1 MWKVL
6 FVCLT
11 VLIFKQLYRE
21 AAHECKSVLDVVE
34 KIFYHGILDVLV
46 DNKLQ
51 EIVSHAVEL
60 LPKLWKQAGCNH
72 ESYLG
77 KIEWDPSVVEH
88 LTFALSLCSQTSIL
102 AKQLE
107 KAMPGVFHPVDRW
120 KVMACSYSGGGLN
133 KVALNLTCLLLV
145 AKICSEDTLLAVEGI
160 G

>member
-1 MWKVL
+1 MTAMQGFEGFLVSL
-6 FVCLT
+6 SCGGV
-11 VLIFKQLYRE
+11 E
-21 AAHECKSVLDVVE
+21 AGPPSLAVQIDGSYVPRNNLEE
-34 KIFYHGILDVLV
+34 AIL
-46 DNKLQ
+46 
-51 EIVSHAVEL
+51 L
-60 LPKLWKQAGCNH
+60 LMILMRK
-72 ESYLG
+72 SYLG

-120 KVMACSYSGGGLN
+120 KVMAFCYSGAGLN

-145 AKICSEDTLLAVEGI
+145 AKFCSEDTLLAVEGI